1 MDHDTL
7 LKKMDE
13 VSRRLERIERKL
25 GVVEETCSSMD
36 SHIGF
41 VEGLYT
47 TLQSPLH
54 YVVSSITGY
63 NETLPSAPN
72 SQKRITNGTAAPRG
86 GEAAENDTSR

>member
-1 MDHDTL
+1 MKESNKMANEL
-7 LKKMDE
+7 LVEMNK
-13 VSRRLERIERKL
+13 RLERIERKL

-54 YVVSSITGY
+54 YVVSKITGCDRS
-63 NETLPSAPN
+63 LPSAPIRN
-72 SQKRITNGTAAPRG
+72 EQKQI
-86 GEAAENDTSR
+86 ENDIAK